1 MAPADSP
8 KQKFSLTLAI
18 LVLGILLLA
27 GWEFYNAWFIHKD
40 LFWLFIDH
48 DGIKSVMYLAFII
61 FAGIFLF
68 FRSRTD
74 TPENASQVHPNAEE
88 EYEGSLDESGPEI
101 PLETDS
107 FNGRLAYYAMATVL
121 ILLISGT
128 MYAHFRTLD
137 VILWYMGSVLICS
150 VLAFLL
156 VRDWGTRWGINLLMS
171 VLLAV
176 FIVIVRMG
184 FS

>member
-8 KQKFSLTLAI
+8 IQKFPVTLAI

-27 GWEFYNAWFIHKD
+27 GWKLYNAWFIHKD
-40 LFWLFIDH
+40 LFWLFIER
-48 DGIKSVMYLAFII
+48 DGIQSVMYLAFII

-74 TPENASQVHPNAEE
+74 NHEYASQVQPNAEE
-88 EYEGSLDESGPEI
+88 EYEGSLDGSGPEI

-107 FNGRLAYYAMATVL
+107 YNGRLSYYAMAIVL
-121 ILLISGT
+121 FLLMSGT

-137 VILWYMGSVLICS
+137 VILWYGGSVLICS

-176 FIVIVRMG
+176 FIVIVRMVYH
-184 FS
+184 

>member
-8 KQKFSLTLAI
+8 IQKFSIQLAI
-18 LVLGILLLA
+18 LVLGLLLLV
-27 GWEFYNAWFIHKD
+27 GWDFYNAWFIHKD
-40 LFWLFIDH
+40 LFWLFIHH
-48 DGIKSVMYLAFII
+48 DGINNLMYLAFII
-61 FAGIFLF
+61 FVGIFLV
-68 FRSRTD
+68 FRSRTNN
-74 TPENASQVHPNAEE
+74 TENASQVHVNAEE
-88 EYEGSLDESGPEI
+88 EYEGSLDGSGPEI

-107 FNGRLAYYAMATVL
+107 FKGRLGYYAMAIVL
-121 ILLISGT
+121 TLLMSGA

-137 VILWYMGSVLICS
+137 VILWYVGSVLICS

-176 FIVIVRMG
+176 FIVIVRMVYH
-184 FS
+184 

>member
-1 MAPADSP
+1 MVPKDSP
-8 KQKFSLTLAI
+8 KQKFPVTLAI
-18 LVLGILLLA
+18 LILSILLFA

-40 LFWLFIDH
+40 LFWLFMDH
-48 DGIKSVMYLAFII
+48 HGIQNVMYLAFII

-74 TPENASQVHPNAEE
+74 NAENALQVHANAEE
-88 EYEGSLDESGPEI
+88 EFERSLDESGPEI
-101 PLETDS
+101 PIEADS
-107 FNGRLAYYAMATVL
+107 FKGRLAYYGMATVL

-137 VILWYMGSVLICS
+137 VILWYVGSVLICS
-150 VLAFLL
+150 ILAFLL

-176 FIVIVRMG
+176 FIVIVRIG
-184 FS
+184 YR